1 VTKRKSYR
9 RTPKRRSRA
18 GWPAR
23 GFYSKAHW
31 RHAFATM
38 PRAKAARIARATPGG
53 KGARYRNLP
62 ARRPGRHV
70 KVNSSGTGFIL
81 KSPRYGKGKR

>member
-1 VTKRKSYR
+1 MATKRTR

-23 GFYSKAHW
+23 GFYSKAMW
-31 RHAFATM
+31 RRWWAVH
-38 PRAKAARIARATPGG
+38 PVQARKIARATPGG
-53 KGARYRNLP
+53 RKIRYRRLP

-70 KVNSSGTGFIL
+70 TVNSAGTGFIL
-81 KSPRYGKGKR
+81 KTPRYGKGRR

>member
-1 VTKRKSYR
+1 MAKRSYR

-31 RHAFATM
+31 RYYWAVH
-38 PRAKAARIARATPGG
+38 PRQARKIARATPGG

-70 KVNSSGTGFIL
+70 RVNSAGTGFIL
-81 KSPRYGKGKR
+81 KSPRYGNSKR